1 MATRPF
7 SRSWTVRIIAWTSK
21 GGSTQTIGLIT
32 PVKGDAVPC
41 VGDLTVRIICVAP
54 GPPTIA
60 PCVTASFMV
69 PIANVIVW
77 SLSNVNLSKPA
88 SSAKPS
94 TPLFPTEVT
103 SVGTPNVPCL
113 RSWCLSRTTS
123 VTFNPWWRKR
133 GMKRPRRGEV
143 AWWRHPL
150 PLFVYVDFEAMQNA
164 DGVFVAN
171 LLLFVDGGRDDPS
184 VGWGGLCPIISSWF
198 GWPGRCA
205 RQWWRAWDP
214 RGVSQFERLRW
225 YVYFALYVYFS
236 TVPATARGGGPTD
249 GGGQS
254 LVFQER
260 TAQIHWLAV
269 FVAHATRLFSKH
281 FQFDGIKEGVA

>member
-1 MATRPF
+1 MAARPF
-7 SRSWTVRIIAWTSK
+7 PRSWTVRIIAWTVK
-21 GGSTQTIGLIT
+21 GGSTPTIGLIT

-94 TPLFPTEVT
+94 TPLFPADVT
-103 SVGTPNVPCL
+103 SVGTPNVPCV

-133 GMKRPRRGEV
+133 STSRVIKMSRIS
-143 AWWRHPL
+143 WMRHFP
-150 PLFVYVDFEAMQNA
+150 VH
-164 DGVFVAN
+164 
-171 LLLFVDGGRDDPS
+171 
-184 VGWGGLCPIISSWF
+184 WF
-198 GWPGRCA
+198 
-205 RQWWRAWDP
+205 
-214 RGVSQFERLRW
+214 
-225 YVYFALYVYFS
+225 LYS
-236 TVPATARGGGPTD
+236 E
-249 GGGQS
+249 GQS
-254 LVFQER
+254 FFYYGQDKDNDSFTQPLV
-260 TAQIHWLAV
+260 
-269 FVAHATRLFSKH
+269 
-281 FQFDGIKEGVA
+281 